1 MLLHQEYLLRTK
13 TDMYCMTESRLTAHG
28 QAEAREIWE
37 KKDWDVYCSEPQP
50 PRRPNDPGRLN
61 DAMPGGV
68 AVAARKDIPV
78 FSLPLTDT
86 RWTEEDKRRCLFTVL
101 APAAGREPIHLIT
114 VYGVAGAMDDVEKLR
129 RNEELLTKMFETA
142 NSYGDV
148 PICVVG
154 DLNTEPQH
162 SAIFSTQL
170 GTGKWVDIAH
180 AKAEVNGQA
189 AENTHSGPRG
199 ASGIDLCLLN
209 SAAAELFID
218 FDLRQ

>member
-1 MLLHQEYLLRTK
+1 MSEEDQRERLTGYVGVRLGEASHPGPFLKIHIGNVSSMLLHQEYLVRAK
-13 TDMYCMTESRLTAHG
+13 TDMYCMTESRLTAHS

-86 RWTEEDKRRCLFTVL
+86 RWTEEDKRRCLLTVL

-114 VYGVAGAMDDVEKLR
+114 VYGVAGAMDD
-129 RNEELLTKMFETA
+129 
-142 NSYGDV
+142 
-148 PICVVG
+148 
-154 DLNTEPQH
+154 
-162 SAIFSTQL
+162 
-170 GTGKWVDIAH
+170 
-180 AKAEVNGQA
+180 AE
-189 AENTHSGPRG
+189 
-199 ASGIDLCLLN
+199 
-209 SAAAELFID
+209 
-218 FDLRQ
+218 